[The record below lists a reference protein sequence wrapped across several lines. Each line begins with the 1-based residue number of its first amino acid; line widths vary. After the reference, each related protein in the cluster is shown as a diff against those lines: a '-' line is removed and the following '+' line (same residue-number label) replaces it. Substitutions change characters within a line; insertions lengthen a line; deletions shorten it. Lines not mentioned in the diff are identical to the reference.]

1 MRQQRTIM
9 GMPVIVDIPSST
21 VSRPDMERVFAH
33 FVDIDERFSPFKTTS
48 EVSRLNAGQ
57 TKPWELSST
66 FQNILTLAE
75 ETKTLTNGFF
85 DVFRHGHC
93 DPSGLVKGWAIHQ
106 AAELIRSMGYR
117 DFYVEAGGDIEVGNG
132 EATGQPWRIGIRH
145 PFHLDQIVKVV
156 SLRDHGI
163 ATSGTYERGRHIYN
177 PLSDELADDDVVSIT
192 VIGPDIYE
200 ADRFATAA
208 FAMGRSGAGFI
219 ENRRGLEAYMI
230 DRHGQATMTSG
241 FEQYTVNV

>member
-9 GMPVIVDIPSST
+9 GMPVIVDLPSPAASQA
-21 VSRPDMERVFAH
+21 DLERVFA
-33 FVDIDERFSPFKTTS
+33 FLVSIDEQFSPFKAHS
-48 EVSRLNAGQ
+48 EVSRFNSGQ
-57 TKPWELSST
+57 VKEWQLSPA
-66 FQNILTLAE
+66 FQNVLALSE
-75 ETKTLTNGFF
+75 ETKALTHGFF

-106 AAELIRSMGYR
+106 AADVIRAMGYR

-132 EATGQPWRIGIRH
+132 EAAGQPWRIGIRH
-145 PFHLDQIVKVV
+145 PFHLDQMVKVV
-156 SLRDHGI
+156 ALRDQGI

-177 PLSDELADDDVVSIT
+177 PVNDELADDDIVSLT

-230 DRHGQATMTSG
+230 DRNGIATMTSG
-241 FEQYTVNV
+241 FERYTLPA